1 MQVEPK
7 FKLGSGAM
15 DFLQQGEGDKPWCV
29 PPPIYIESVSTRNK
43 TKIKAKIN
51 SLVGTSEAKQ
61 VILKIAFKCLKQH

>member
-43 TKIKAKIN
+43 TKIN

-61 VILKIAFKCLKQH
+61 VILKIVFK